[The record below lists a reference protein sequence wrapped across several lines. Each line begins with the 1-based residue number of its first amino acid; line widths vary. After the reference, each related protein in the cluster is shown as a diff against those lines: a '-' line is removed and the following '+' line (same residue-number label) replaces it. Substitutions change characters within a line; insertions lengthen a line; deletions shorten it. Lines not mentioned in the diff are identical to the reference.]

1 MNEREDLIERRE
13 RTILDNPLSEET
25 ALKMAE
31 FFMKTSVPRIL
42 AARKAE
48 EEVKKKIGEL
58 DGEMIYIQV

>member
-1 MNEREDLIERRE
+1 MERKKP
-13 RTILDNPLSEET
+13 TILDNPPSEET

-31 FFMKTSVPRIL
+31 FLMKISVPRIL
-42 AARKAE
+42 VARKAE

>member
-1 MNEREDLIERRE
+1 MKRKKP
-13 RTILDNPLSEET
+13 TILDNPPSEET

-31 FFMKTSVPRIL
+31 FCMKISVPRIL

>member
-1 MNEREDLIERRE
+1 ME
-13 RTILDNPLSEET
+13 RTILDNPPSEET

-48 EEVKKKIGEL
+48 QEKRRVNKNERSICSNKNYERA
-58 DGEMIYIQV
+58 